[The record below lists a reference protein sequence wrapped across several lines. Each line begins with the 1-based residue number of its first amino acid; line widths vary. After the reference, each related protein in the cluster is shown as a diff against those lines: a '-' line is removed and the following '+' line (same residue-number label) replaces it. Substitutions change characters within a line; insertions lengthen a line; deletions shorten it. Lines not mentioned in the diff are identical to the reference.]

1 MARQDVHQEPVEIV
15 SAAVEQKSTLANLLE
30 LYSHDFSEFIDLDVG
45 DDGRFG
51 YRELDLYW
59 SDPNRRPFLI
69 YADRKLAGF
78 LLVRCIEQGRETAWD
93 MTEFFVMRG
102 FRKRGVGRRA
112 AIEMFTRFSGR
123 WQVRVMRQNGPAC
136 LFWRRAVQAFA
147 RYTFSLRYE
156 TVEGREWMIFS
167 FNSPIEG

>member
-78 LLVRCIEQGRETAWD
+78 LLVRCIHQGRETAWD
-93 MTEFFVMRG
+93 MTEFFVIRG

-123 WQVRVMRQNGPAC
+123 WPSMLCTDSCCTRLCHSPRC
-136 LFWRRAVQAFA
+136 T
-147 RYTFSLRYE
+147 RYTIRNRWNWS
-156 TVEGREWMIFS
+156 GRRPGSASAS
-167 FNSPIEG
+167 F